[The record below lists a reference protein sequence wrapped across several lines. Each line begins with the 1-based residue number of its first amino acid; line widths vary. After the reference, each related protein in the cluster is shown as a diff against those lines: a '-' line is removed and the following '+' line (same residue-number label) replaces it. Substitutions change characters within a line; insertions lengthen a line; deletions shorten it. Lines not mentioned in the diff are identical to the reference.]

1 MNFLLEAS
9 LTAGGFALLTLLAL
23 NITQREGLTWVTT
36 GSLWSVY
43 MAYSLYSSHRRINQN
58 LQTHDDIDKVSNQIV
73 SLAFVIMILL
83 QVVNALLWQ
92 AFAPLLAALIVNLAG
107 AALQFTRLI
116 RSAFHD

>member
-1 MNFLLEAS
+1 
-9 LTAGGFALLTLLAL
+9 
-23 NITQREGLTWVTT
+23 
-36 GSLWSVY
+36 
-43 MAYSLYSSHRRINQN
+43 MAYSVYSSHRRINQN
-58 LQTHDDIDKVSNQIV
+58 LQAHDDIDKVSNQIV

-92 AFAPLLAALIVNLAG
+92 AIARLLAALIVNLAG